1 MEQYPSGF
9 GHWLSVA
16 AYYLAPP
23 VLVAVVGLPE
33 ASDTLDLLDVL
44 SSRYRP
50 HVEIAFTTPGGEAIP
65 YIPALKGCE
74 MRDGRATAYICHGFS
89 CRPPVV
95 DVGELEAQ
103 LQQTLSS

>member
-1 MEQYPSGF
+1 
-9 GHWLSVA
+9 
-16 AYYLAPP
+16 
-23 VLVAVVGLPE
+23 VVGLPE
-33 ASDTLDLLDVL
+33 AADTLDLLDVL

-50 HVEIAFTTPGGEAIP
+50 HLEIAFTTPEGEAMQH
-65 YIPALKGCE
+65 IPALKGRE

-95 DVGELEAQ
+95 DAGELEAR